1 MISSYKHKT
10 IRKIKEW
17 KKKETKKDQRT
28 RNPYLQMQK
37 QIIKDQKANHN
48 SRENQKTTC
57 KPPCLKK
64 QI

>member
-10 IRKIKEW
+10 IGKIKEW
-17 KKKETKKDQRT
+17 KKRETQKDQRS

-48 SRENQKTTC
+48 SKES
-57 KPPCLKK
+57 
-64 QI
+64 